1 MKNLTTMGA
10 GNKNTTQIG
19 DPPRY
24 DLDLGTTKKQI
35 TRKIRE
41 KVLKGVWPAEDRN
54 EERMIREFKASRLGI
69 KKFLD
74 NWTV

>member
-1 MKNLTTMGA
+1 MKNTLGAKLHSTTAQVGE
-10 GNKNTTQIG
+10 
-19 DPPRY
+19 PPKY

-41 KVLKGVWPAEDRN
+41 NVLKGRWEPADRL
-54 EERMIREFKASRLGI
+54 EEQMIREFKASRLGI

-74 NWTV
+74 TWSR